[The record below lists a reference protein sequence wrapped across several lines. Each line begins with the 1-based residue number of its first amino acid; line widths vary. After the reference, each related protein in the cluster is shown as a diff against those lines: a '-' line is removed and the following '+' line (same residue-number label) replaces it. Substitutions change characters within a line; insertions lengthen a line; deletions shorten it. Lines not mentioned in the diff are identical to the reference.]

1 MTDYGEIIQK
11 IVENEK
17 ENFGPVALEHAEKV
31 DGVHIS
37 DDGSVEVVDDRD
49 EKEILIELVSQYHRI
64 VGCAISAA
72 LENEEI
78 EDADLM
84 KRLEEYLKA

>member
-1 MTDYGEIIQK
+1 MSDYGEIIQK

-17 ENFGPVALEHAEKV
+17 QNFGPVALEHAEKV
-31 DGVHIS
+31 DGIRIS
-37 DDGSVEVVDDRD
+37 NDGDIEVDGEN
-49 EKEILIELVSQYHRI
+49 EKEILLDLVSQYHRI

-78 EDADLM
+78 EDADLIEQ
-84 KRLEEYLKA
+84 LGEYLET